1 MQEVRCKDS
10 QSPRNQ
16 ARYRNARV
24 AKLVDARDLKSLSCE
39 AMRVR
44 PPPRAQIKPRL
55 RTHDQ
60 RCDAKTVVM
69 TTARSTKRRA
79 LPTLQALA
87 DMHRKRQQLPCY

>member
-1 MQEVRCKDS
+1 MRVAGHAYPWVWYAAGGGALCGGSITQAAGSQAVQEVSHKDS

-44 PPPRAQIKPRL
+44 PRPG
-55 RTHDQ
+55 H
-60 RCDAKTVVM
+60 
-69 TTARSTKRRA
+69 
-79 LPTLQALA
+79 TLS
-87 DMHRKRQQLPCY
+87 RN